1 MTSDHKFQSDQ
12 ATGSSDTS
20 KARKGVDLI
29 NQQMKGAGEINSDT
43 LRLSDQAA
51 RSGDTNKER
60 QGVDLIN
67 QRLQGASETNSDTLL
82 LTDQATSPSD
92 TNKVSEGVK
101 ETGRRLQEATQ
112 LNSDTQNESN
122 REDVNNS
129 DTFAELNPRLK
140 GKSVEEV
147 KTEINKA
154 MNQFEYTKTG
164 KKIEA
169 LLAEQKPKLTLLDL
183 VERPRAEIQGY
194 GRFTSVLAT
203 LAEDGGCRPHE
214 TGTFIHRIMEL
225 RAMAEHPDEVA
236 RGERLLEQHIHSSE
250 GNKRLDYVI
259 CRNETHFIGDYK
271 PINLADFVESKE
283 GVEYKT
289 WLETNVGNGYPD
301 RLREGQHFLKQLPP
315 EIQQSLREFMRS
327 TTEKH
332 KSQLEV
338 YGRIYAKSADLPP
351 SKVRVG
357 VHPYFVYRP

>member
-1 MTSDHKFQSDQ
+1 MTSDHKSQSDQ
-12 ATGSSDTS
+12 AVSLGDTS
-20 KARKGVDLI
+20 KARKGAEQI
-29 NQQMKGAGEINSDT
+29 NQQ
-43 LRLSDQAA
+43 
-51 RSGDTNKER
+51 
-60 QGVDLIN
+60 
-67 QRLQGASETNSDTLL
+67 LQGAGETNSDTLQL
-82 LTDQATSPSD
+82 ADQAAGPGDTNKVSQGVKETDRRLQDAGEANSDTLQLTDQATGPSD
-92 TNKVSEGVK
+92 MNKVSQGVK
-101 ETGRRLQEATQ
+101 ETDRRLQEATQ
-112 LNSDTQNESN
+112 PNSDTQNEAK
-122 REDVNNS
+122 REDVDNS
-129 DTFAELNPRLK
+129 DIFAELKPRFE
-140 GKSVEEV
+140 GKSVKDVETAIEDSI
-147 KTEINKA
+147 E
-154 MNQFEYTKTG
+154 QFKQTKTG
-164 KKIEA
+164 KKIEP
-169 LLAEQKPKLTLLDL
+169 LLAERKPALTLRDL
-183 VERPRAEIQGY
+183 VERPRAELQGY

-203 LAEDGGCRPHE
+203 LGEDGGCRDHA

-225 RAMAEHPDEVA
+225 RAMKEHPDEVV

-250 GNKRLDYVI
+250 GSKRLDYVI

-327 TTEKH
+327 TTEKY
-332 KSQLEV
+332 KSKLEV